1 MNEIK
6 QKLYKFSHTEIFLY
20 LICGAFTTI
29 LSLIVFFGSYNLF
42 VSINLINFQIMN
54 RDANWVMANLL
65 SFCLSTIFAYYINK
79 IFVFNNTDYKTA
91 TIVKE
96 LAKFFAGRI
105 LGYILFDLSLMALLI
120 YVLNLNVTVSKLI
133 SCIFIIVFNYVVSK
147 LFVFVNSDEF
157 N

>member
-6 QKLYKFSHTEIFLY
+6 QKLYKFSHSEIFLY
-20 LICGAFTTI
+20 LFCGVLTTI

-54 RDANWVMANLL
+54 RDANWVIANLL

-79 IFVFNNTDYKTA
+79 IFVFNNTDYETA

-105 LGYILFDLSLMALLI
+105 LGYILFDIGLMAIFI
-120 YVLNLNVTVSKLI
+120 YVFNVNVTISKLI
-133 SCIFIIVFNYVVSK
+133 SCVFIVIFNYIVSK
-147 LFVFVNSDEF
+147 LIVFVKSNKM
-157 N
+157 